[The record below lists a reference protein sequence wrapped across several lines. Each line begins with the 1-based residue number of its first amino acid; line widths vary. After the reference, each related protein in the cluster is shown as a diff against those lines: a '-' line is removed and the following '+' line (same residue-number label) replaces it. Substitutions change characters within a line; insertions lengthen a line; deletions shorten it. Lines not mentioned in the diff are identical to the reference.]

1 MTGGTRQTDGTK
13 RTPAQAP
20 PGGLSPQGG
29 DRPAGADPVRLLRE
43 SGQSIWLDFIHRGI
57 LKSGELRRLVE
68 QEGVSGV
75 TSNPTIFEKAITG
88 SKDYDDALGRL
99 VAQGKSAAEIYEALI
114 VEDIR
119 AACDVLRVR
128 FDETKGGDG
137 YASVE
142 VSPLLAADTAGT
154 IQEVRLWGAAIS
166 RPNLMVKIPA
176 TPEGIPAIE
185 EMIAEGRNINI
196 TLIFSLTMYRQVIE
210 AYLKGLE
217 RRAASGQPLHQ
228 IASVASFFV
237 SRIDTEADKRLE
249 ARAAAASDPKEAER
263 IRSLRGK
270 VAVANAKL
278 AYQMFRE
285 IFGSDRF
292 KALAGRGARV
302 QRPLWASTSTKNP
315 AYPDLLYVET
325 LVGPDT
331 VNTLPPQTLEA
342 LRDHGRIVPGAVM
355 ADLDG
360 ARAVFTRLAEAGISV
375 DDVTQTVLT
384 SGVKLF
390 ADSFNQLL
398 TAIESKRQAM
408 AGAR

>member
-1 MTGGTRQTDGTK
+1 MTDGTGQTDGTG
-13 RTPAQAP
+13 RAAP
-20 PGGLSPQGG
+20 G
-29 DRPAGADPVRLLRE
+29 PAGADVVRLLRE
-43 SGQSIWLDFIHRGI
+43 CGQSIWLDFIHRGI

-75 TSNPTIFEKAITG
+75 TSNPTIFEKAVTG
-88 SKDYDDALGRL
+88 SQDYDDSLGRL
-99 VAQGKSAAEIYEALI
+99 VAQGESAPEIYEALV

-128 FDETKGGDG
+128 FDETKGADG
-137 YASVE
+137 FVSVE
-142 VSPLLAADTAGT
+142 VSPLLAADTKGT
-154 IQEVRLWGAAIS
+154 MQEVRRWASLIS

-196 TLIFSLTMYRQVIE
+196 TLIFSLTMYRRVIE

-217 RRAASGQPLHQ
+217 RRAASNEPLHQ
-228 IASVASFFV
+228 VNSVASFFV

-249 ARAAAASDPKEAER
+249 ARAAAAADPKEAER

-292 KALAGRGARV
+292 TALADRGARV

-342 LRDHGRIVPGAVM
+342 VRDHGRIVPNAVTQ
-355 ADLDG
+355 DLDG
-360 ARAVFTRLAEAGISV
+360 ARAVFARLAASGISM
-375 DDVTQTVLT
+375 DEITQTVLEA
-384 SGVKLF
+384 GVKLF
-390 ADSFNQLL
+390 ADSFTQLL
-398 TAIESKRQAM
+398 AAIESKRQAM
-408 AGAR
+408 AGARS